1 MDDSQLF
8 VIQEPEHEA
17 IRPVLDGVESYG
29 IGAIGGRAPARLAVL
44 LRSDEDGVVG
54 GGVGHEIRG
63 VFYLSHLWVAPERRS
78 RGLGGRILAAMER
91 EAAAL
96 GCCEVRLDTLNA
108 RSLPFYLRH
117 GYEPYARIP
126 EYIPG
131 FERVFLRK
139 A

>member
-1 MDDSQLF
+1 M
-8 VIQEPEHEA
+8 
-17 IRPVLDGVESYG
+17 
-29 IGAIGGRAPARLAVL
+29 L
-44 LRSDEDGVVG
+44 LRSCEGEVIG
-54 GGVGHEIRG
+54 GGVGHEILG
-63 VFYLSHLWVAPERRS
+63 VFYLSHLWVAPGQRC
-78 RGLGGRILAAMER
+78 RGLGGRVLAAMER

-96 GCCEVRLDTLNA
+96 GCSEVRLDTLNA